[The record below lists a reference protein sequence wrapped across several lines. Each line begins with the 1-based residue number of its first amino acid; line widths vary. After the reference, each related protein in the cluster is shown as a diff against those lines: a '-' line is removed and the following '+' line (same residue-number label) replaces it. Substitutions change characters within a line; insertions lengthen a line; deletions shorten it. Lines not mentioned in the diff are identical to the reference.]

1 MRPLRC
7 LVCYLA
13 LVFLGGALLAPWL
26 YWLAQWSASFHPA
39 LQKIAAN
46 PFHRFVDRSLLILA
60 LSALLPLLRNLG
72 INSRHDLGLGKPAR
86 HWRQL
91 LGGFLLGFTGL
102 ALVVSLAL
110 VFGERVWNPH
120 PAAAIAA
127 KMFSAAL
134 TAAVVAMLEE
144 ILFRGGIFGGLR
156 RGFHWR
162 FALVASSAVYAL
174 VHFLERAE
182 LSGGVTWLSGLEL
195 LPRMLHGFVDF
206 QRLVP
211 GFFSLAIA
219 GWLLGLA
226 YQRTGS
232 LYASIG
238 LHAGWIFWLKSYGFL
253 TAGATGASA
262 WFWGTGKLIDGGLAF
277 AVLLLTLVAA
287 EKFLWRKTVFKKA

>member
-7 LVCYLA
+7 LCCYLA

-60 LSALLPLLRNLG
+60 LGALWPLLRNLG
-72 INSRHDLGLGKPAR
+72 VHSWRDLGLGRPAR

-91 LGGFLLGFTGL
+91 LGGFLLGFAGL

-110 VFGERVWNPH
+110 VFGGRVWNPH
-120 PAAAIAA
+120 PASAIAA
-127 KMFSAAL
+127 RMFSAAL
-134 TAAVVAMLEE
+134 TAAVVAVVEE

-162 FALVASSAVYAL
+162 FALVVSSAVYAL

-182 LSGGVTWLSGLEL
+182 LSGDVTWLSGLEL
-195 LPRMLHGFVDF
+195 LPRMLHGFADF

-226 YQRTGS
+226 YQRTGN

-253 TAGATGASA
+253 TAAATGSGA
-262 WFWGTGKLIDGGLAF
+262 WFWGTGKLIDGGLAC

-287 EKFLWRKTVFKKA
+287 EKFLWRKTVFKNA